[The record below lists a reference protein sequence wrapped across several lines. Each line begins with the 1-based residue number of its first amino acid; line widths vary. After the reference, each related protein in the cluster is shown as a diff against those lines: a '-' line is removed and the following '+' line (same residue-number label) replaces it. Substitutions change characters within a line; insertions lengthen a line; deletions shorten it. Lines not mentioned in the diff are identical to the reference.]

1 MNLFVALQKDD
12 GSVELVTPPLD
23 DVILPGVTRDSVL
36 CLARDHAS
44 GKNPIPG
51 LPKNLTVSER
61 YINMGEVV
69 EAARK
74 DRLLEVFGT
83 GACISPWFT
92 KTVLISSLG
101 TAAIVCPVEKIG
113 YEGEE
118 IKVPTGENDRGIGN
132 LAKSF
137 LTEVQ
142 GRQIGK
148 IPSEWSVVV
157 SE

>member
-1 MNLFVALQKDD
+1 MNLFVALRKDD
-12 GSVELVTPPLD
+12 GSVELITPPLD

-44 GKNPIPG
+44 GNVPIPG
-51 LPKNLTVSER
+51 IPKNLTVSER
-61 YINMGEVV
+61 YINMGEIV
-69 EAARK
+69 EASKK

-83 GACISPWFT
+83 GACIGPPAHNSG
-92 KTVLISSLG
+92 LISCLG
-101 TAAIVCPVEKIG
+101 TAAIICPVERIG
-113 YEGEE
+113 YEGRD
-118 IKVPTGENDRGIGN
+118 IKVPTGENGQGIGD

-137 LTEVQ
+137 LSEVQ

-148 IPSEWSVVV
+148 IPSKWSFVV

>member
-1 MNLFVALQKDD
+1 MNLFVVLRKDD
-12 GSVELVTPPLD
+12 GSVELVTPLLD

-36 CLARDHAS
+36 CLARDHIS

-51 LPKNLTVSER
+51 LPKTLTVSER

-69 EAARK
+69 EAAKK

-83 GACISPWFT
+83 GSCVGPQYA
-92 KTVLISSLG
+92 KAGLISSLG

-113 YEGEE
+113 YEGKD
-118 IKVPTGENDRGIGN
+118 IKVPTGENGQGIGD

-157 SE
+157 PE

>member
-1 MNLFVALQKDD
+1 VGTMNLFVALRKDD

-36 CLARDHAS
+36 YLARDHAS
-44 GKNPIPG
+44 GNNPIPG
-51 LPKNLTVSER
+51 IPKNLTVSER

-69 EAARK
+69 EASKK

-83 GACISPWFT
+83 G
-92 KTVLISSLG
+92 
-101 TAAIVCPVEKIG
+101 TAAIICPVEKIS
-113 YEGEE
+113 YEGRD
-118 IKVPTGENDRGIGN
+118 IKVPTGENGRGIGD

-137 LTEVQ
+137 LSEVQ

-148 IPSEWSVVV
+148 IPSKWSFVV

>member
-1 MNLFVALQKDD
+1 MNLFVALRKDD

-51 LPKNLTVSER
+51 IPKNLTVSER

-69 EAARK
+69 EAAKK

-83 GACISPWFT
+83 GACIGLPPA
-92 KTVLISSLG
+92 
-101 TAAIVCPVEKIG
+101 TAV
-113 YEGEE
+113 
-118 IKVPTGENDRGIGN
+118 
-132 LAKSF
+132 SF
-137 LTEVQ
+137 LA
-142 GRQIGK
+142 
-148 IPSEWSVVV
+148 
-157 SE
+157 